1 MHPLGFALDVV
12 FVFVEAS
19 FVHFV
24 VVLVQLSCVRR
35 FQVYI
40 FEVAILDPVFCA
52 SHQEPLK
59 SEEVNSDV
67 LLEQDLALYRIG
79 QASETIDAADFV
91 AIDWGTKARDWLL
104 TAYPQLR
111 DAKLRTNSLNLALNN
126 LQSEGG
132 IAVLPTNVESQLP
145 GSVKVTRIETL
156 ENVSFKVYVHSMKQ
170 VRRVGL
176 AEIIESVSKAC

>member
-59 SEEVNSDV
+59 
-67 LLEQDLALYRIG
+67 
-79 QASETIDAADFV
+79 
-91 AIDWGTKARDWLL
+91 
-104 TAYPQLR
+104 
-111 DAKLRTNSLNLALNN
+111 
-126 LQSEGG
+126 
-132 IAVLPTNVESQLP
+132 
-145 GSVKVTRIETL
+145 
-156 ENVSFKVYVHSMKQ
+156 FKVNFATLLLQLLVIFSFSL
-170 VRRVGL
+170 VLRPCC
-176 AEIIESVSKAC
+176 ES